1 MIVISCFSEDRS
13 KPFSLRLWHRQTGVT
28 PHGQGNQTL
37 FGSESGRHA
46 APGAAA
52 ALQARYHMS

>member
-1 MIVISCFSEDRS
+1 MIVISYFSEDRS

-28 PHGQGNQTL
+28 PHGWGNQTL
-37 FGSESGRHA
+37 FSSESGHA